1 MATAAPTASV
11 AEATTAEFGATA
23 AGVASPLTAAQVAEP
38 ITPATATVPTPAAAA
53 AAAADA
59 AADAAAAATD
69 AAVAT
74 ATAAAAR
81 AAARAAAAV
90 PAPAPAQ
97 APVLPEV
104 APSYAPR
111 VEVSGPDAAEA
122 TPTKGFFGGVANG
135 FATLGKSASTLLQV
149 DRLAL
154 VLTALTL
161 TLTPALSPAL
171 TPALTPAPAL
181 PLTPAPALPLPLT
194 PAPALPLTLTR
205 DHVRQGGEASPG
217 KSPAKGFIDGMIE
230 RKRLADEISEIDKD
244 TEEATV
250 SALAVAKQAR
260 GVAYLRS

>member
-1 MATAAPTASV
+1 MRLPVPPLAA
-11 AEATTAEFGATA
+11 
-23 AGVASPLTAAQVAEP
+23 L
-38 ITPATATVPTPAAAA
+38 
-53 AAAADA
+53 
-59 AADAAAAATD
+59 
-69 AAVAT
+69 
-74 ATAAAAR
+74 AAR

-97 APVLPEV
+97 APVLPEG

-171 TPALTPAPAL
+171 TPAPALPLTPAPAL
-181 PLTPAPALPLPLT
+181 PLTLTPAPALPLTLTPAPALPLPLT
-194 PAPALPLTLTR
+194 PAPALPLTLTL